1 MAVTEQPQKQG
12 LNVRMKGRRMAN
24 GNGTQLMD
32 VQKVVEEQTARGAS
46 TGRQTG
52 GPTKV

>member
-1 MAVTEQPQKQG
+1 MDGPY
-12 LNVRMKGRRMAN
+12 
-24 GNGTQLMD
+24 GTNWENSEIHQNPTRNI
-32 VQKVVEEQTARGAS
+32 VGSVVEEKTARGAS